1 MTLLSTLRALHGNEN
16 LNITITDSSD
26 VEKITF
32 LAPGYEAIE
41 SDYNSR
47 EVLDI
52 KVKSA
57 SQVKISIADAQEQPS
72 PDPTPDPT
80 P

>member
-1 MTLLSTLRALHGNEN
+1 MTLQATLRALHGNEN
-16 LNITITDSSD
+16 LNVTITDSSD

-32 LAPGYEAIE
+32 NAPGYEAIE
-41 SDYNSR
+41 SDYNTR

-57 SQVKISIADAQEQPS
+57 SSVTIKIADAQEQP
-72 PDPTPDPT
+72 TPDPD
-80 P
+80 PGP

>member
-1 MTLLSTLRALHGNEN
+1 MTLQDTLRALHGNEN

-32 LAPGYEAIE
+32 NAPGYEAIE

-52 KVKSA
+52 RVKSA
-57 SQVKISIADAQEQPS
+57 GLVKIAIADAQEQPA
-72 PDPTPDPT
+72 PDPEP
-80 P
+80 